1 MKKKGGV
8 RKWEDARGR
17 GRKKREKLER
27 KKRARKKEDIYGS
40 HTAPFFPTPL
50 SLAAVDCA
58 CCTPD
63 LPTSWKVS
71 LCLAQQLSVR

>member
-1 MKKKGGV
+1 MGRCKG
-8 RKWEDARGR
+8 K
-17 GRKKREKLER
+17 RKKE
-27 KKRARKKEDIYGS
+27 KKRGRKKEDIYGS